1 MNNDLYINNLLN
13 GAPEHGRGGFI
24 PSIKYIIENNI
35 KSPVIVEIG
44 TQRNFDNTGDGCS
57 TVFFSWFVNNYGGKF
72 YSVDI
77 ESEYIEKG
85 KRELEKMG
93 LLTDKINLICY
104 DGLKFFNDFNDKIDL
119 LYLDAWDYIGSEE
132 DKLESEINHLICFL
146 KSEKY
151 LNNKHLILIDDI
163 HDKESYKGKGHRL
176 IPYLMNND
184 YDLILKEWQFL
195 FSKKTDIK
203 ILVFSLCYNE
213 APILP
218 FYLDHYTNFIKV
230 DKILI
235 YDGGSTDGSIDIIK
249 KYSNVELVIEPN
261 DKLDDRHLSY
271 LRNNAWKPYRD
282 KYDWIIVCDID
293 EFIYHPDLKNKL
305 KDYDLNG
312 VTIPFTSGFDMMSKK
327 FPKFE
332 KGVYIH
338 DKIKRGISDNVF
350 LAKKSIFKSNI
361 DINYHIGSHD
371 CEPTG
376 PVKYSDKVEIKNL
389 HYKWLS
395 HNYLTFRSANVAN
408 RLSEWNLSG
417 GCGSHNKPFSLTT
430 LNEYNERYLNCIE
443 VLENN
448 NNTNNEST
456 PLYAFSH
463 NYLINNWEDILD
475 NQLKLLKES
484 ELYDEL
490 TSFYM
495 GVYGDDESF
504 NTFKNKI
511 EKYDTLFKI
520 YINRI
525 YDNLYEYP
533 TIQQLHNF
541 SKMQDGYVL
550 YFHLKGVWSSN
561 KSNINKDAINSWRD
575 CLEYFNIE
583 KWKNCVQKLDQGYDV
598 VGALYNYNK
607 LEPLFSGNFWWANT
621 NYLKKLPE
629 LIFNPDNNPDKD
641 RIDDDGITW
650 VRVECEKWINKI
662 QNKYYNFYIP
672 KDYGFYYI
680 PINPKDY
687 KKSKIDHIYQNIDGW
702 FDFQSIYTEMVEK
715 SKDNSHFVEI
725 GAWMGKSTSY
735 MAVEIANSNKN
746 IKFDTIDTWAGS
758 DEESHKEIIN
768 GLEMSLY
775 DKFISNVSPII
786 NYINPIIGYSEYI
799 ADTYENES
807 LDFVFLDGA
816 HDYESI
822 KKDIEKWYPK
832 VKMNG
837 VIAGHDYNEHGIEG
851 NEWEGVVRAVNEFFG
866 KDNIEI
872 RKVHAGTWIVR
883 KDEFEKKKSYK
894 VSVLIPTYNRFNL
907 LKEAIESVLIQ
918 KHKNVEIL
926 ICHDG
931 YSDEYE
937 KFKLDN
943 QHENVF
949 YYEIEQH
956 NNYGAAQRNFLLN
969 KVTGDFIVHLDDDN
983 ILYPDYLEKM
993 LAQVDNNTGMVISRI
1008 HYNDKEWFNYVLP
1021 LSDKIQ
1027 ECEIDQLGILFKA
1040 DVGKMFKWDDYFG
1053 HDHRYIRNCES
1064 VILQKG
1070 YTIKYIPD
1078 IIANHRFFGQIIPR
1092 TTIIHH
1098 CYLENNW
1105 KKILEDQISLMKQ
1118 YGLYDKCT
1126 EIFTTAYASDKNI
1139 YRELEEIIN
1148 KEDTLKKWNIIK
1160 LKSNN
1165 YEYDALQF
1173 LKEYCENKHAY
1184 ICYFHL
1190 KGVYS
1195 EQIPENIGIPTWRKY
1210 LNYFTINKWEQ
1221 NIENLKNND
1230 IVCVDW
1236 NYNDMHRKKVVGGN
1250 FFWTKSE
1257 YVRTLPDIVKNENRF
1272 FLETW
1277 ITSNESVKVY
1287 ENFNYEKI
1295 GYKNLYLQYFDPK
1308 IYMNDK
1314 YNIERINQLILE
1326 RRMDHI
1332 NDDDIAPW
1340 FSWDGVM
1347 PKGVNR
1353 LFGLKDLIEENLNS
1367 NSIVC
1372 EIGSFIG
1379 KSSELFALNC
1389 DQVYCV
1395 DPWELNK
1402 QVDSDPMSIAE
1413 NRFDEMS
1420 KNYLNIHKIKD
1431 YSINATKLFADKF
1444 FNCVY
1449 IDGNHDYEFVKND
1462 IIHWLPKIKDDGF
1475 ISGHDFHFDGVRQ
1488 ALKELFDLSLIKVYS
1503 DYSWLIKVNDIR
1515 KTKNKIVYSITS
1527 HPSFKMSEDI
1537 TLKCLNQIK
1546 SFGEKIILTSH
1557 CPVSPE
1563 IQSSIDYL
1571 IYDKNNPIINHDFFT
1586 KSWFNTDEY
1595 YAILNITKNGNNTN
1609 HALGVYLNYYNSI
1622 LLAKQ
1627 QGFDIAVCT
1636 NFDMVFSHTDKK
1648 VIDDIIKEMISENKK
1663 AFFMNTPERE
1673 GIHYKTIFF
1682 ITEIDYFLNKF
1693 KYFLNEESYKN
1704 ELNEIGSNTNCLENF
1719 FYHNLK
1725 DESNILLLKEINE
1738 NDLFPNSEI
1747 NLFSLIE
1754 YYTILPLENDPNKFV
1769 IWFSS
1774 ANSLDDRNL
1783 KLSVIKNDK
1792 IILDEIKN
1800 IDKQFVY
1807 FKDFEFKEGDQYKI
1821 IFNIFTNGDILKT
1834 KEIIVD
1840 DNIFKNINEYGKFIK
1855 K

>member
-13 GAPEHGRGGFI
+13 SAPEHGRGGFI

-332 KGVYIH
+332 KGIYIH

-511 EKYDTLFKI
+511 EKHDTLFKI

-907 LKEAIESVLIQ
+907 LKESIESVLIQ

-1314 YNIERINQLILE
+1314 YNIERINQLIL
-1326 RRMDHI
+1326 
-1332 NDDDIAPW
+1332 A
-1340 FSWDGVM
+1340 
-1347 PKGVNR
+1347 
-1353 LFGLKDLIEENLNS
+1353 
-1367 NSIVC
+1367 
-1372 EIGSFIG
+1372 
-1379 KSSELFALNC
+1379 
-1389 DQVYCV
+1389 
-1395 DPWELNK
+1395 
-1402 QVDSDPMSIAE
+1402 
-1413 NRFDEMS
+1413 
-1420 KNYLNIHKIKD
+1420 
-1431 YSINATKLFADKF
+1431 
-1444 FNCVY
+1444 
-1449 IDGNHDYEFVKND
+1449 
-1462 IIHWLPKIKDDGF
+1462 
-1475 ISGHDFHFDGVRQ
+1475 
-1488 ALKELFDLSLIKVYS
+1488 
-1503 DYSWLIKVNDIR
+1503 
-1515 KTKNKIVYSITS
+1515 KNKIVYSITS

-1563 IQSSIDYL
+1563 IQSSVDYL

-1595 YAILNITKNGNNTN
+1595 YALLNITKNGNNTN

-1783 KLSVIKNDK
+1783 KLSVIKNEK
-1792 IILDEIKN
+1792 LILDEIKN